1 MERRTYH
8 GPATARG
15 LAGALVTRFNVGHL
29 VAQASGEDTHVI
41 VQIASREIDRMGQIR
56 AALTLNIV
64 QEGDVLEV
72 SLGEHQW
79 LGPAADILQAGAL
92 ALFRPLSLLAHAS
105 SIADDLQ
112 SLQLPTQVWEAV
124 DHYVESVG
132 ASLGLSQQQSM
143 VACPFCGV
151 GNPVGAG
158 QCTACA
164 GSLASVQ
171 PKSCPKCG
179 KISPASAA
187 FCARCGAA
195 MDGSAAPN
203 G

>member
-15 LAGALVTRFNVGHL
+15 LADALVTRFNVGRL
-29 VAQASGEDTHVI
+29 IARSSGEDDHML
-41 VQIASREIDRMGQIR
+41 VQIASREMDRMGQVR
-56 AALTLNIV
+56 AALTLNII
-64 QEGDVLEV
+64 QHGDAVEV

-92 ALFRPLSLLAHAS
+92 AIFQPLSLLAHAS

-112 SLQLPTQVWEAV
+112 TRQLPVQVWEAV

-132 ASLGLSQQQSM
+132 ATLGLSEQETM

-151 GNPVGAG
+151 GNPVGVG
-158 QCTACA
+158 QCSACG
-164 GSLASVQ
+164 GSLAKVQ
-171 PKSCPKCG
+171 PKSCPQCG
-179 KISPASAA
+179 KLSPASAA
-187 FCARCGAA
+187 FGARCGAKL
-195 MDGSAAPN
+195 DGA
-203 G
+203 